1 MVGGKALSP
10 VLQYKWANRGFSR
23 NMLVDA
29 LGDMYG
35 TDAGLHKLITCR
47 KKIPFD
53 IYGELT
59 SSLGILQDLLRVSSL
74 AKSL

>member
-35 TDAGLHKLITCR
+35 TDAGLHKLTTC
-47 KKIPFD
+47 KKN
-53 IYGELT
+53 
-59 SSLGILQDLLRVSSL
+59 SN
-74 AKSL
+74 